1 VTEMLEVLRPP
12 WGAAQGFYSSMMC
25 DVRAA
30 GFDVLPDPIRKFPN
44 HWSFVNPDGASGFTN
59 DNLEKLSSVFR
70 NERVLP

>member
-1 VTEMLEVLRPP
+1 VSQTVCRSRTV
-12 WGAAQGFYSSMMC
+12 GVSTVD

-30 GFDVLPDPIRKFPN
+30 GFDVLPGPTRKFPN
-44 HWSFVNPDGASGFTN
+44 HGRLVHPDGASGFTN